1 MDGHYPLLQ
10 DTTLIAL
17 QYVQLFSVVSMLI
30 IGVALVNFFS
40 MMVTRIRIRR
50 REIGLRVVCG
60 STTGGLFRLFVSEL
74 VLLMLGSGLLGLV
87 FLEVAKEKFQELS
100 AVEGGLYLPALGYF
114 FFIESTS
121 KCNITNNVCRTL

>member
-1 MDGHYPLLQ
+1 
-10 DTTLIAL
+10 
-17 QYVQLFSVVSMLI
+17 MLI

-100 AVEGGLYLPALGYF
+100 AVEGGL
-114 FFIESTS
+114 
-121 KCNITNNVCRTL
+121 